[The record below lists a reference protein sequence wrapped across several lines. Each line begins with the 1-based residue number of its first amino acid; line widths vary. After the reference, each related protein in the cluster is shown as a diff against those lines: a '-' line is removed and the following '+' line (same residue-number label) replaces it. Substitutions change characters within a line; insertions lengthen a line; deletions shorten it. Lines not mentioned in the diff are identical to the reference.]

1 MRPFSLGVECS
12 LGVLESLQGQ
22 RLRQAWHP
30 VSAGLVREHPATSP
44 PSRTETPSF
53 QPGLSVS
60 PDGGSVLGRLLEC
73 RVAAGAPCSQA
84 IPSPQPPMPGQLAPC
99 LLALP
104 PGSWPQT
111 LPAVPTSLRPGV
123 ICTYLQAR
131 SGSCGLLP
139 PGVSQHQ
146 EAFPEFG
153 STRTGEIRFD
163 TWLLALPSAGNL
175 GVKASGSPACRHS
188 GNRGSTC
195 AARAPRGLRG

>member
-30 VSAGLVREHPATSP
+30 VSAELVREHPATSP
-44 PSRTETPSF
+44 PSRTATPSF

-60 PDGGSVLGRLLEC
+60 PDGGSLLGRLLEC

-84 IPSPQPPMPGQLAPC
+84 IPSPQPPHAWAAGTPPTGSTPRLCQLC
-99 LLALP
+99 
-104 PGSWPQT
+104 
-111 LPAVPTSLRPGV
+111 PGV

-163 TWLLALPSAGNL
+163 TWLLALPSAGNP
-175 GVKASGSPACRHS
+175 GVEASDSPACRHP

-195 AARAPRGLRG
+195 AARAPRGPRGSWLPRTPP

>member
-1 MRPFSLGVECS
+1 MPPAHKPSL
-12 LGVLESLQGQ
+12 
-22 RLRQAWHP
+22 A
-30 VSAGLVREHPATSP
+30 
-44 PSRTETPSF
+44 PS
-53 QPGLSVS
+53 
-60 PDGGSVLGRLLEC
+60 
-73 RVAAGAPCSQA
+73 
-84 IPSPQPPMPGQLAPC
+84 PPMPGQLAPR

-163 TWLLALPSAGNL
+163 TWLLALPSAGNP
-175 GVKASGSPACRHS
+175 GVEASDSPACRHP
-188 GNRGSTC
+188 GNHGSTC
-195 AARAPRGLRG
+195 AARAPRGPRGSWLPRTPPIKTVKILCYNY